1 LPTDDKKYQGPPN
14 KNDQEGKKMTQP
26 IRILIGKPGLDS
38 HDRGA
43 KVVAY
48 ALREAGMEVI
58 YTGIRRTPEQI
69 INAAIEED
77 VDVIGL
83 SILAGAHMELVP
95 KILKLLRK
103 NKADDIKVILG
114 GPIPKKDV
122 EELRKIGVAK
132 VFTPGMKIKEIVDSI
147 RKLAEIPRA
156 K

>member
-1 LPTDDKKYQGPPN
+1 
-14 KNDQEGKKMTQP
+14 MTQT
-26 IRILIGKPGLDS
+26 IRILVGKPGLDS

-69 INAAIEED
+69 VNAAIEED

-83 SILAGAHMELVP
+83 SILAGAHMQLVP
-95 KILKLLRK
+95 KILHLLRK

-114 GPIPKKDV
+114 GPITKKDV
-122 EELRKIGVAK
+122 EALHKMGVAK

-147 RKLAEIPRA
+147 RQLAEIP
-156 K
+156 KGQ